1 MATVKTGGRGLEAL
15 LGATLDVQETVYIP
29 RLKTHF
35 TVKALTSDEMR
46 RINERATIPNTR
58 GEKKVDNELLNSL
71 FIAKGCVEPEF
82 SNKALIQHYGAV
94 DDVECVTKAL
104 LPGEIGKVLQAVLNV
119 SGFGDEEEMVE
130 DAKN

>member
-1 MATVKTGGRGLEAL
+1 MATAKTGGRGLEAL

-35 TVKALTSDEMR
+35 TVKALTSDELR
-46 RINERATIPNTR
+46 RVNERATIPGAR
-58 GEKKVDNELLNSL
+58 GEKTIDNALLNAL
-71 FIAKGCVEPEF
+71 FIAKGCVEPDF
-82 SNKALIQHYGAV
+82 SNKALIQHYGAT
-94 DDVECVTKAL
+94 DDVDCVVKAL
-104 LPGEIGKVLQAVLNV
+104 LPGEVGKVMQAVLDA